1 MLVVL
6 ENLSIDHWECIE
18 WVKKYKTSLHRIAI
32 TRKRKEKSTI
42 YARQYWEQRNY
53 FAERRRKYYGGFSHY
68 WKVQTNILYIS
79 PRKYVLFE
87 CTHKPA
93 RPGSVRGDEA
103 PWGRIHERTISL
115 RFLGIILRVL
125 RLEVSYTMFQTSF
138 KPLLLMGGG
147 GEVGGGG

>member
-1 MLVVL
+1 MR
-6 ENLSIDHWECIE
+6 ER
-18 WVKKYKTSLHRIAI
+18 VKKYKTSLFRIAFFSVEEKK
-32 TRKRKEKSTI
+32 KRERYNICQTILGTKELLLWWVFPLLS
-42 YARQYWEQRNY
+42 
-53 FAERRRKYYGGFSHY
+53 

-93 RPGSVRGDEA
+93 RPGSVRGAEA
-103 PWGRIHERTISL
+103 PWSRIHERTISL

-125 RLEVSYTMFQTSF
+125 RLEVSYTMFTFQTIF

-147 GEVGGGG
+147 VGGGSKIHQ